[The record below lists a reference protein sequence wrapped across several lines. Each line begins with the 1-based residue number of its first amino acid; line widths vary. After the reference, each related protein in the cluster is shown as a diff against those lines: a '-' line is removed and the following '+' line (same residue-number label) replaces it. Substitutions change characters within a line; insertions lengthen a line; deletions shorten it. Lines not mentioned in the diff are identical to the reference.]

1 MRYSFLLFTFSDN
14 FEQNA
19 NTEKLESCFHLRIFF
34 VFAAYFGLFRG
45 YGTLVNFDLSKAKSS
60 LRIN

>member
-19 NTEKLESCFHLRIFF
+19 NTEKLESCFHLRIFLF
-34 VFAAYFGLFRG
+34 LRPILGCFGDMVR
-45 YGTLVNFDLSKAKSS
+45 
-60 LRIN
+60 